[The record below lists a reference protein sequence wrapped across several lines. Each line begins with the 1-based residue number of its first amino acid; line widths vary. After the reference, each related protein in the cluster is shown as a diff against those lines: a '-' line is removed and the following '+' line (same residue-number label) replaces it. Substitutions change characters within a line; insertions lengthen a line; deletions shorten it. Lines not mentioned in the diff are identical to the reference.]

1 MFVYHVA
8 TELVVEKMSRHMSR
22 KQIEQN
28 STIGTLMVVGISIIF
43 LMTKKRCCNL
53 PEEPPCPASHPW
65 LATAIGSPAEPS
77 TQPMMMIMMMLMTM
91 MINKMMKKM
100 KMRVRMI
107 LTWRP

>member
-43 LMTKKRCCNL
+43 F
-53 PEEPPCPASHPW
+53 
-65 LATAIGSPAEPS
+65 
-77 TQPMMMIMMMLMTM
+77 
-91 MINKMMKKM
+91 
-100 KMRVRMI
+100 
-107 LTWRP
+107 